1 MDATDRP
8 QPGSRTLAWAVLAA
22 SVAQV
27 VAPVVT
33 INGPGRSPG
42 NGSGPDLLITPVGWA
57 FSIWGVIYGL
67 AIAQAIAVLVRGAG
81 SVPRRLQVSQL
92 ALYLGGTVWILL
104 AALDSSV
111 ATAIALVVMVVAGV
125 AGVLS
130 AVRAP
135 IAPRWLSLLTRAGIG
150 LYAGWVTAAV
160 FLNASTAAVDL
171 GLVDA
176 GSLGWQLGV
185 LVVATITLVALSLAS
200 RGTAAYAAA
209 GTWALAGIAVTGSS
223 NDDTAVLAL
232 AVALA
237 VVLVGVLAASVAR
250 SRTARTARTIHTA

>member
-1 MDATDRP
+1 MSSTASAGTR
-8 QPGSRTLAWAVLAA
+8 SVAWAVLVAA
-22 SVAQV
+22 VLEV

-33 INGPGRSPG
+33 INGPGASPAS
-42 NGSGPDLLITPVGWA
+42 GSGPELAITPVGWA

-209 GTWALAGIAVTGSS
+209 GTWALAGIAVTGAG
-223 NDDTAVLAL
+223 DGTTAVLVLAVLAAL
-232 AVALA
+232 A
-237 VVLVGVLAASVAR
+237 LVGVTIAVRVSG
-250 SRTARTARTIHTA
+250 RTAPATG